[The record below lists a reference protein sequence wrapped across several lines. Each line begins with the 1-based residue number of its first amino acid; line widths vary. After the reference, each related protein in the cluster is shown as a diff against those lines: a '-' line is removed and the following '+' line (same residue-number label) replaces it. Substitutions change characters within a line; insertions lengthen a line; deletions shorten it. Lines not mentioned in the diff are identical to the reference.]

1 MGMTDAEVVKQL
13 RLEAGYSEYSDEELA
28 AACLRGAEAI
38 EEVARLRAA
47 LEPFAR
53 YAEMR
58 EAKPLR
64 GLDDVIHAIHTGS
77 EWEAELRLSHCIKA
91 RAALSGERKGE

>member
-1 MGMTDAEVVKQL
+1 MGMTDAEVVRQL

-47 LEPFAR
+47 LEMQFAAVPVGWSW
-53 YAEMR
+53 AEWLVER
-58 EAKPLR
+58 ER
-64 GLDDVIHAIHTGS
+64 I
-77 EWEAELRLSHCIKA
+77 A

>member
-1 MGMTDAEVVKQL
+1 L
-13 RLEAGYSEYSDEELA
+13 RE
-28 AACLRGAEAI
+28 
-38 EEVARLRAA
+38 A

-64 GLDDVIHAIHTGS
+64 GLDDVIHGIHPGS
-77 EWEAELRLSHCIKA
+77 EWAAELRLSHCEQA